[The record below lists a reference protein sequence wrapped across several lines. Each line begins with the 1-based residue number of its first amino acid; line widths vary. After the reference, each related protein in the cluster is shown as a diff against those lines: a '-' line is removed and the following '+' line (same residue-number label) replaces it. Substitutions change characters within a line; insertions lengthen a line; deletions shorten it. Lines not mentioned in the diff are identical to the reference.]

1 MKCSGVGDVTGTYGG
16 AKIKAKNKIV
26 VLTVESEFM
35 LV

>member
-16 AKIKAKNKIV
+16 AKIKAKNKTV
-26 VLTVESEFM
+26 VVTIETEFM

>member
-16 AKIKAKNKIV
+16 AKNETV
-26 VLTVESEFM
+26 VVTIESEFM